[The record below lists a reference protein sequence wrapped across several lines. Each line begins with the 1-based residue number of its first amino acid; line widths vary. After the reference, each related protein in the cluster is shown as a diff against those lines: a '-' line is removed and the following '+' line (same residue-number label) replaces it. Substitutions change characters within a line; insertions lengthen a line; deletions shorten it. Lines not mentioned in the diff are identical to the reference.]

1 VHGANRLASN
11 SLLEGV
17 VFGAR
22 AGRRMRERCGAPL
35 LATRAPDA
43 GPPVLLPANAVFEL
57 RRLAWRRAG
66 IERSGESI
74 REGLEELERLAP
86 IFRQG
91 LARNSRQGFE
101 ANNMFE
107 VVSLIARCALARE
120 ESRGCHFRSDFPLKN
135 PEFQKHSLA
144 RSGAEVTFV

>member
-1 VHGANRLASN
+1 
-11 SLLEGV
+11 
-17 VFGAR
+17 
-22 AGRRMRERCGAPL
+22 MRERCGAPL
-35 LATRAPDA
+35 AATRAPDA